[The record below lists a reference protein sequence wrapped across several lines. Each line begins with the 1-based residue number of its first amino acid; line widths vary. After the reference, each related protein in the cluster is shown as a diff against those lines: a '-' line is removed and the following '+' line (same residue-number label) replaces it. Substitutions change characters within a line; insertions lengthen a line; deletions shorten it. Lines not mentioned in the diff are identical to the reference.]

1 MKHDTYDLLGRLSV
15 AANLEEAEPHLVAL
29 SVHEFAPQS
38 ALAIVYREGRR
49 PEIGFRW
56 IPDAHLRKTF
66 DTYYRQVGHLLDPFA
81 LRAQSEHGASA
92 FRLAEIAPDRFE
104 TSDYFARYFQSTGM
118 VDELGALRR
127 LTPRSVVHFSIGRN
141 AGFPRFTAREV
152 RRFKQLH
159 AAFMPKLAEL
169 MSAEQAGGDG
179 PPRTPDLVEIFAR
192 LRTDD
197 GQALSHREAQVAAL
211 ITQGHSSRSIAF
223 NLQISVHTVKVHRR
237 NLYRKLTIS
246 SQNELFGLIID
257 VL

>member
-1 MKHDTYDLLGRLSV
+1 MKHDTYDLLGRIAV
-15 AANLEEAEPHLVAL
+15 AGTLEDAEPHLVAL

-56 IPDAHLRKTF
+56 IPDDHLRKTF
-66 DTYYRQVGHLLDPFA
+66 DTYYCEVGHLLDPFA
-81 LRAQSEHGASA
+81 QRARSEQGASA

-104 TSDYFARYFQSTGM
+104 ASDYFANYFQSTGM

-141 AGFPRFTAREV
+141 AGYPKFTARDV

-159 AAFMPKLAEL
+159 TAFMPKLAEL
-169 MSAEQAGGDG
+169 MAAEQAHGDE
-179 PPRTPDLVEIFAR
+179 PQRTPDLVEIFSR

-211 ITQGHSSRSIAF
+211 ITQGHSSRSIAY
-223 NLQISVHTVKVHRR
+223 NLEISVHTVKVHRR
-237 NLYRKLTIS
+237 NLYRKLAIS
-246 SQNELFGLIID
+246 AQNELFGLVID
-257 VL
+257 AL